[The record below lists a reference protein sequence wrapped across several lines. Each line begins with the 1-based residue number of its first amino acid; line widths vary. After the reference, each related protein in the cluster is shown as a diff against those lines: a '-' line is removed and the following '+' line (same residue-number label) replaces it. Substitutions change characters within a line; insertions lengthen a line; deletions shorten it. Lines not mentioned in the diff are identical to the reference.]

1 MSNIQTGAERMPHDL
16 SHLGFLAGQIGR
28 LITISTTPVI
38 AGDSFEMDAV
48 GALRLSPLRRGL
60 AIDSTVDIFTFY
72 VPHRH
77 VYGEQWIKFL
87 KDGVNATTLPTVNT
101 TGFIFIYV
109 FLLSP
114 LRRGLSIDST
124 VDIFTFYVPHR
135 HVYGEQWIKFMK
147 DGVNATPLPTVNTT
161 GYIDH
166 AAFLGTI
173 NPDTNKIPKHLF
185 QGYLNIY
192 NNYFKAPWMPDRTE
206 ANPNELNQDDARYGF
221 RCCHLK
227 NIWTAPL
234 PPETE
239 LSRQMTTSTTSIDIM
254 GLQAAY
260 ANLHTDQ
267 ERDYFM
273 QRYHDVI
280 SSFGGKTSYDAD
292 NRPLLVMRSN
302 LWASG
307 YDVDGTDQT
316 SLGQFSGRVQQTY
329 KHSVPRFFVPEH
341 GTMFTLALVRFP
353 PTATKE
359 IQYLNAK
366 GALTYT
372 DIAGDPVLYG
382 NLPPREISM
391 KDVFR
396 SGDSSKKFKIA
407 EGQWYRYAPSYV
419 SPAYHLLEGFPFIQE
434 PPSGDLQER
443 VLIRHHD
450 YDQCFQSVQLLQWN
464 SQVKFNVTVYRNL
477 PTTRDSI
484 MTS

>member
-1 MSNIQTGAERMPHDL
+1 MWMVVECYRAEHRCLLFVFFFSSRRRH
-16 SHLGFLAGQIGR
+16 
-28 LITISTTPVI
+28 TISVS
-38 AGDSFEMDAV
+38 A
-48 GALRLSPLRRGL
+48 
-60 AIDSTVDIFTFY
+60 
-72 VPHRH
+72 
-77 VYGEQWIKFL
+77 
-87 KDGVNATTLPTVNT
+87 
-101 TGFIFIYV
+101 
-109 FLLSP
+109 FLLN
-114 LRRGLSIDST
+114 R
-124 VDIFTFYVPHR
+124 
-135 HVYGEQWIKFMK
+135 
-147 DGVNATPLPTVNTT
+147 
-161 GYIDH
+161 
-166 AAFLGTI
+166 
-173 NPDTNKIPKHLF
+173 
-185 QGYLNIY
+185 
-192 NNYFKAPWMPDRTE
+192 
-206 ANPNELNQDDARYGF
+206 
-221 RCCHLK
+221 
-227 NIWTAPL
+227 
-234 PPETE
+234 
-239 LSRQMTTSTTSIDIM
+239 
-254 GLQAAY
+254 
-260 ANLHTDQ
+260 
-267 ERDYFM
+267 
-273 QRYHDVI
+273 
-280 SSFGGKTSYDAD
+280 SSD
-292 NRPLLVMRSN
+292 
-302 LWASG
+302 
-307 YDVDGTDQT
+307 
-316 SLGQFSGRVQQTY
+316 LGQFSGRVQQTY

-407 EGQWYRYAPSYV
+407 EGLWYRYAPSYV